1 MPIPFSSIS
10 KKYLLTGFA
19 IASLAFVGCKPK
31 EGNADVAIADS
42 VKETYTC
49 PMHPQIMKSH
59 PGNCPICGMALVKRE
74 NAKREISQV
83 DLSTL
88 LQPTNRVVLSSI
100 PVISLQHAV
109 QQKDIDAFG
118 RIEYD
123 TRFVKTI
130 AVRIS
135 GRIEKLYVRYRY
147 QHIHA
152 GDRIMDIYSPEL
164 LTGQENLLFILKND
178 PGNFSLINA
187 AKERLLLLGMSSGQ
201 LQQVTA
207 QGKPLFIVSLYSN
220 YTGHVHESGNMKNA
234 SGQMNMPGMTEEL
247 SLKEGMYVQKGQPV
261 FQIYNMTR
269 SWVTLNLFA
278 GDNTLVTTG
287 TPVTI
292 IPETAPDKKFVSKIN
307 FIEPFYRSNS
317 KTLTAR
323 VYFDNMSMDLPVGS
337 QVKAIIPVRTKM
349 EGWLPQQ
356 AVLSLGL
363 NKVVMLKNGDVF
375 EVHPVHTGIIANHL
389 IQIRDGLNDQDS
401 VAADAQFLIDS
412 ESFIKVN
419 Q

>member
-1 MPIPFSSIS
+1 MSIKFSSIS
-10 KKYLLTGFA
+10 KKYILTGFA
-19 IASLAFVGCKPK
+19 IASMAIAGCKPK
-31 EGNADVAIADS
+31 TGKTDVAVADS

-49 PMHPQIMKSH
+49 PMHPQIMESH
-59 PGNCPICGMALVKRE
+59 PGNCPVCGMALVKRE

-109 QQKDIDAFG
+109 QQKEIDAFG

-130 AVRIS
+130 AARIS

-152 GDRIMDIYSPEL
+152 GDKIMDIYSPEL

-178 PGNFSLINA
+178 PANISLINA
-187 AKERLLLLGMSSGQ
+187 AKERLLLLGMNGSQ
-201 LQQVTA
+201 LQQVIA
-207 QGKPLFIVSLYSN
+207 KSKPLFTVSVYSN
-220 YTGHVHESGNMKNA
+220 YTGHVHESGNMNNA
-234 SGQMNMPGMTEEL
+234 AGQMNTPGVTEEL

-261 FQIYNMTR
+261 FQIYNMAK
-269 SWVTLNLFA
+269 SWVTLSLFA
-278 GDNTLVTTG
+278 GDNTLVAAG

-292 IPETAPDKKFVSKIN
+292 IPETAPDKKFVSKIS
-307 FIEPFYRSNS
+307 FIEPFYRSNG

-323 VYFDNMSMDLPVGS
+323 VYFDNLSMDLPVGS
-337 QVKAIIPVRTKM
+337 QVKAIIPVRTNM

-363 NKVVMLKNGDVF
+363 NKVVMLKNGDFF
-375 EVHPVHTGIIANHL
+375 EVHPVHTGIVANDL

>member
-1 MPIPFSSIS
+1 MSIIFLSIS
-10 KKYLLTGFA
+10 KKYILTGFA
-19 IASLAFVGCKPK
+19 IALLAFAGCKPK
-31 EGNADVAIADS
+31 TGNTDVAVADS

-49 PMHPQIMKSH
+49 PMHPQIMESH
-59 PGNCPICGMALVKRE
+59 PGNCPVCGMALVKRE

-109 QQKDIDAFG
+109 QQKEIDAFG

-123 TRFVKTI
+123 TRFIKTI
-130 AVRIS
+130 AARIS
-135 GRIEKLYVRYRY
+135 GRIERLYVRYRY
-147 QHIHA
+147 QHVHA
-152 GDRIMDIYSPEL
+152 GDKIMDIYSPEL

-178 PGNFSLINA
+178 PANISLINA

-201 LQQVTA
+201 LRQVIA
-207 QGKPLFIVSLYSN
+207 QSKPLFTVSLYSN
-220 YTGHVHESGNMKNA
+220 CTGHVHESGNMNNA

-261 FQIYNMTR
+261 FQIYNMTN
-269 SWVTLNLFA
+269 SWVTLSLFA
-278 GDNTLVTTG
+278 GDNTLVTAG

-292 IPETAPDKKFVSKIN
+292 IPETAPDKKFVSKIS

-323 VYFDNMSMDLPVGS
+323 VYFNNISMDLPVGS

-349 EGWLPQQ
+349 ESWLPQQ

-375 EVHPVHTGIIANHL
+375 EVHPVHTGIVANDL